1 MTGDGRWIVSD
12 DHSGGFSDGGVR
24 TNWWTKIGP
33 ARSPYCLPS
42 LAPTTRRHM
51 DGMSLLYTVLY
62 MGSLAPS
69 AGQGFRRSPVPAENE
84 NPKQLRRDYS
94 AMTFGQPA
102 TAART
107 SAAAMPM
114 VPARAS
120 ILTLNLA
127 VAQPLFQQINQQ
139 KLSVLSLT
147 RLRMGPNCF
156 YKFFA
161 VAPIF
166 LKKFLLFNFA

>member
-1 MTGDGRWIVSD
+1 
-12 DHSGGFSDGGVR
+12 
-24 TNWWTKIGP
+24 
-33 ARSPYCLPS
+33 
-42 LAPTTRRHM
+42 
-51 DGMSLLYTVLY
+51 MSLLYTVLY
-62 MGSLAPS
+62 MGPLAPS
-69 AGQGFRRSPVPAENE
+69 AGQDSRRSPVPAENE
-84 NPKQLRRDYS
+84 NPKQLRGDYS

-102 TAART
+102 TAARA
-107 SAAAMPM
+107 SAAAMPT
-114 VPARAS
+114 VLARAP

-147 RLRMGPNCF
+147 RLPMGPNCF

-166 LKKFLLFNFA
+166 LKKFLLFNLA